1 MPFTSALPLI
11 KTYLGG
17 KCNVRKTI
25 YNEVDKIKGRRVTV
39 LTYLTEFSFIMIMRP
54 KYSG

>member
-11 KTYLGG
+11 KTYLEG
-17 KCNVRKTI
+17 KSNVRKTI
-25 YNEVDKIKGRRVTV
+25 YNKVDKMKGRRATV
-39 LTYLTEFSFIMIMRP
+39 LIYLTEFSFIMIMRP